1 MHSKHRRKTCN
12 SSKTVDFLG
21 FGYLY
26 KFAMYYF
33 FFFFGKK
40 KKKADNNT
48 LKKTSWLKC
57 CNFFFFLPK
66 IGLVEPVDQQINLVS
81 PNHLLSSN
89 VALGQAE
96 TDKLNIIMA
105 LYGKQ

>member
-1 MHSKHRRKTCN
+1 M
-12 SSKTVDFLG
+12 DFLG

-26 KFAMYYF
+26 KFAMYF
-33 FFFFGKK
+33 FFFFFVKK

-57 CNFFFFLPK
+57 CNFFFLPK
-66 IGLVEPVDQQINLVS
+66 IGLVELVDQQINLVS